1 MIITIDTSSLIKGLE
16 KDIQSIKEG
25 IEDGLRQV
33 ASEIATMQSDIIS
46 ERVGGDGTYIR
57 SGKLQSGITIMPL
70 EWSANLASITI
81 DNTTSYAIWNN
92 SGSGEFADNGQG
104 RKGGWYYPVGDGTY
118 RFTLGM
124 KPKHFVDDSYTYYK
138 DKAPYIVQQAIY
150 DKL

>member
-33 ASEIATMQSDIIS
+33 ASEIATMQNDIIDTRVS
-46 ERVGGDGTYIR
+46 EGSTYIR
-57 SGKLQSGITIMPL
+57 TGKLQSGITIMPL

-81 DNTTSYAIWNN
+81 DNTTSYAKWNEIGTGIYN
-92 SGSGEFADNGQG
+92 PNGRQ
-104 RKGGWYYPVGDGTY
+104 GGWYYPVGDGTY

-124 KPKHFVDDSYTYYK
+124 KPKYFAKDSYEYYK

-150 DKL
+150 NKL

>member
-33 ASEIATMQSDIIS
+33 ASEIATMQSDIIT
-46 ERVGGDGTYIR
+46 ERIGGDGTYIR

-81 DNTTSYAIWNN
+81 DNTTSYAIYNERGTGIYN
-92 SGSGEFADNGQG
+92 PNGG
-104 RKGGWYYPVGDGTY
+104 RQGGWYYPVGDGTY

-150 DKL
+150 NKL